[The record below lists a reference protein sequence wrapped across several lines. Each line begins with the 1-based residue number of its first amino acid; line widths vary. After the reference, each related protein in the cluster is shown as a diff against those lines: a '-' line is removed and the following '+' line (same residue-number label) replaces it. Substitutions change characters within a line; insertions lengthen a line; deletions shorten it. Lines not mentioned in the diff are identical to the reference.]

1 MKLIKKISLLIILL
15 TSANL
20 YCQNV
25 WEVYDQMDYPVARG
39 EMVVINDVIY
49 ILGGYSDSTQCNV
62 TVIQKYNPILT
73 GVWKD
78 FGDMLLQRSG
88 FVAGSYLGNVY
99 YFGGVNSLLP
109 NADAIEKWDLN
120 QTGQAYYNNVNF
132 TRIYAAGNLQ
142 SNKFYIIGGNPTTTA
157 AYLPYIV
164 SYDLQ
169 TNSIEVLE
177 NSIYNNRALPEHQ
190 MSAVMSNSIF
200 IFGGVINGLSQNIYK
215 FDLTTKTLELLPV
228 QLLQLRAAGA
238 AVAVPSVGKIYII
251 GGFNES
257 NNSLS
262 SVEVLRITDTGY
274 EISSGTSLN
283 YARSACMAAHT
294 SDAIYVMGGF
304 NENGIVVRDVERL
317 FFGST
322 TDADDSENEI
332 ISDFSLIQ
340 NYPNPFNSTT
350 NITVKLNKE
359 SDITLDIY
367 STTGEKIKNITTG
380 RYNAGS
386 YNFQWHGT
394 DSAGNSA
401 PSGIYIYRII
411 SGSFSYSKKMILLK

>member
-1 MKLIKKISLLIILL
+1 MKLIKKISLFIILL

-20 YCQNV
+20 YCQNY
-25 WEVYDQMDYPVARG
+25 WEVYDQMNYPVARG

-49 ILGGYSDSTQCNV
+49 ILGGYSDNTQGNINL
-62 TVIQKYNPILT
+62 IQKYNPILT

-78 FGDMLLQRSG
+78 FGNMLLQRSG
-88 FVAGSYLGNVY
+88 FVAGSYSGNVY
-99 YFGGVNSLLP
+99 YFGGVNSLMP
-109 NADAIEKWDLN
+109 NADAIEMWDLN
-120 QTGQAYYNNVNF
+120 QTGEVYYNDINF
-132 TRIYAAGNLQ
+132 TRIYATGNFQ
-142 SNKFYIIGGNPTTTA
+142 SNKLYLIGGNPTTATT
-157 AYLPYIV
+157 YLPYIV
-164 SYDLQ
+164 SFDLQ
-169 TNSIEVLE
+169 THSIEVLE
-177 NSIYNNRALPEHQ
+177 NSIYNNRTLPEHQ
-190 MSAVMSNSIF
+190 MSAIMSNSIY

-215 FDLTTKTLELLPV
+215 FNLTTKTLELLPV

-238 AVAVPSVGKIYII
+238 AVAVPSIGKIYII

-257 NNSLS
+257 NNCLS
-262 SVEVLRITDTGY
+262 SVEVFRITDAGY
-274 EISSGTSLN
+274 EISNGPALN

-304 NENGIVVRDVERL
+304 NENGYVTPYVERL
-317 FFGST
+317 YFGST
-322 TDADDSENEI
+322 TGVDDSENKI
-332 ISDFSLIQ
+332 ISDFNLMQ
-340 NYPNPFNSTT
+340 NYPNPFNLTT

-359 SDITLDIY
+359 RDITLDIY

-394 DSAGNSA
+394 DSSGNTV

-411 SGSFSYSKKMILLK
+411 SGNNSYSKKMILLK